1 MLTIPAFSC
10 SGLGRIMRLLEVFN
24 EQTGKE
30 RRELRWG
37 SCQGSRHP
45 PKSQVPSWKLFAW
58 LILPK
63 VCFSAPGWF
72 VVSGWF
78 CHLLPEMHLIFV
90 SFQRWCSPKE
100 THYCPSSICSRNVCG
115 LDWHAGWLL
124 VPLSPLPSE
133 NPHVNGYS
141 QKPFAMWGLRVSS
154 QPGLC
159 VVAWAFFPFINS
171 LLSFLVY
178 GPFYLIYSYSVL
190 FLFGSFFLFL
200 FLPTFSWE
208 IYWNNLFMH

>member
-1 MLTIPAFSC
+1 MLAIPAFSC
-10 SGLGRIMRLLEVFN
+10 SGLGRIMWLLEVFN

-30 RRELRWG
+30 RWELRWG

-45 PKSQVPSWKLFAW
+45 PKSQVPSWEPFAW

-63 VCFSAPGWF
+63 VCFSASGWF
-72 VVSGWF
+72 VFSGWF

-100 THYCPSSICSRNVCG
+100 TRCPSSICSRNMHG

-124 VPLSPLPSE
+124 APLSPLPSE

-141 QKPFAMWGLRVSS
+141 QKPFSVWELRVSS

-159 VVAWAFFPFINS
+159 MLAWAFFPFIDI

-178 GPFYLIYSYSVL
+178 GLFYLIYSHSVL
-190 FLFGSFFLFL
+190 FLFGSFFIIIFTYVFL
-200 FLPTFSWE
+200 R
-208 IYWNNLFMH
+208 NLLN